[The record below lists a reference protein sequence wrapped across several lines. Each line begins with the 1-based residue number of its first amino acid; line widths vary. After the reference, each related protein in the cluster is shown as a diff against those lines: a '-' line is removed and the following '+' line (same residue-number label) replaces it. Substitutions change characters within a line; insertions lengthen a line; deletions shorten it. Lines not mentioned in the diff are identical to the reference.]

1 LRMGRHASLA
11 FGLIA
16 TCGALLAPRA
26 PRAPRARRAAASVED
41 VDAVVVGCGPAGLA
55 AAIEL
60 RARGYER
67 VVALDR
73 LASPDTFETERAY
86 LYLVDA
92 RGQRWTDRHAGLT
105 AAVAARGVS
114 NGNYTVSR
122 LYPDA
127 RGVET
132 VAPLLARPAAAGAI
146 WIPRASLLATL
157 ADCARDRGVSLRYGA
172 ALEGLER
179 EGGAVVASAGGA
191 AYRTRLL
198 VGADGAS
205 SRVRSF
211 LGRRAAAP
219 RRFEPVELESPS
231 GGLRYKML
239 EVDPAFAATDLRTGA
254 RVATASAQAYVV
266 PSKATNKRDRVRLG
280 LLPSR
285 DPALPRTANVIRAAG
300 HRVWDLETGDD
311 VLAWLR
317 LQFPQ
322 LDGAVSADAASR
334 FARADAGAFPR
345 PRYTPAVAARAGDC
359 DCFLVGDSA
368 HAFPPDLGQGCNAA
382 LEDVAALGDALA
394 ASRRPTWAYQ
404 RARAPAARAIAK
416 LVQIGFPFQY
426 DQSRVRSKLF
436 LVGLALRVA
445 ANAVAARLLPPRA
458 AAAVAPPPAAFAVLD
473 GEPYV
478 DILARLTR
486 ANRAV
491 AAVAA
496 AAACA
501 VARAAMAGC

>member
-1 LRMGRHASLA
+1 
-11 FGLIA
+11 
-16 TCGALLAPRA
+16 
-26 PRAPRARRAAASVED
+26 
-41 VDAVVVGCGPAGLA
+41 
-55 AAIEL
+55 
-60 RARGYER
+60 
-67 VVALDR
+67 
-73 LASPDTFETERAY
+73 
-86 LYLVDA
+86 
-92 RGQRWTDRHAGLT
+92 
-105 AAVAARGVS
+105 
-114 NGNYTVSR
+114 
-122 LYPDA
+122 
-127 RGVET
+127 
-132 VAPLLARPAAAGAI
+132 
-146 WIPRASLLATL
+146 
-157 ADCARDRGVSLRYGA
+157 
-172 ALEGLER
+172 
-179 EGGAVVASAGGA
+179 
-191 AYRTRLL
+191 
-198 VGADGAS
+198 
-205 SRVRSF
+205 
-211 LGRRAAAP
+211 
-219 RRFEPVELESPS
+219 
-231 GGLRYKML
+231 ML

-311 VLAWLR
+311 VLAWLKV
-317 LQFPQ
+317 QFPQ
-322 LDGAVSADAASR
+322 LNGAVSAS
-334 FARADAGAFPR
+334 G
-345 PRYTPAVAARAGDC
+345 V
-359 DCFLVGDSA
+359 
-368 HAFPPDLGQGCNAA
+368 
-382 LEDVAALGDALA
+382 
-394 ASRRPTWAYQ
+394 
-404 RARAPAARAIAK
+404 ARAPAPAHR
-416 LVQIGFPFQY
+416 LPFQY

>member
-1 LRMGRHASLA
+1 MGRHALA

-60 RARGYER
+60 RARATSASSRSTAWRRPTRSRPSGPTSTSSTR
-67 VVALDR
+67 GPALDGP
-73 LASPDTFETERAY
+73 AP
-86 LYLVDA
+86 
-92 RGQRWTDRHAGLT
+92 GLT
-105 AAVAARGVS
+105 AARRGVS
-114 NGNYTVSR
+114 SGNYTVSR

-146 WIPRASLLATL
+146 WIRASLLA
-157 ADCARDRGVSLRYGA
+157 APDCASDRGARSYGA

-198 VGADGAS
+198 
-205 SRVRSF
+205 
-211 LGRRAAAP
+211 
-219 RRFEPVELESPS
+219 SPS

-266 PSKATNKRDRVRLG
+266 PSKAANKRDASASASCR
-280 LLPSR
+280 R

-311 VLAWLR
+311 VLAWLKV
-317 LQFPQ
+317 QFPQ
-322 LDGAVSADAASR
+322 LNGAVSAER
-334 FARADAGAFPR
+334 R
-345 PRYTPAVAARAGDC
+345 
-359 DCFLVGDSA
+359 
-368 HAFPPDLGQGCNAA
+368 CNAA
-382 LEDVAALGDALA
+382 LEDVAALGDAAA

-436 LVGLALRVA
+436 LGSPAWRRTPSPL
-445 ANAVAARLLPPRA
+445 RLLPPRA

-496 AAACA
+496 APPAPSRERPWPARGPPRA
-501 VARAAMAGC
+501 PSPGRAAALSSDDVDADSPPPPGLRGRAAAE